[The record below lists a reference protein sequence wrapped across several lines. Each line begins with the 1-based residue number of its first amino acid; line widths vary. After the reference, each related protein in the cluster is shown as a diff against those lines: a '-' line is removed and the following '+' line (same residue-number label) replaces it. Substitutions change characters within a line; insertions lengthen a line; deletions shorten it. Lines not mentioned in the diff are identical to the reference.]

1 MIFIVFVQYR
11 TLQAQIPNFEALE
24 IDAHR
29 SWEKGYFHPDRYLAV
44 KQWKTFRFLW

>member
-24 IDAHR
+24 IEAHR
-29 SWEKGYFHPDRYLAV
+29 SWEMDIFIRIAI
-44 KQWKTFRFLW
+44 